1 MKARTVSRRRGV
13 AVRIAAFAFV
23 DSSRRHDKSTSDRYI
38 GKTTLPSN
46 GHADD
51 AQGRSARAK
60 FVQMFAE
67 LQAARCEMEKRVSLN
82 DRPIMMNRHVPYVG
96 RQIRHECVENVVLK

>member
-1 MKARTVSRRRGV
+1 MTNQLEIDISAKQP
-13 AVRIAAFAFV
+13 I
-23 DSSRRHDKSTSDRYI
+23 
-38 GKTTLPSN
+38 LPSN

-67 LQAARCEMEKRVSLN
+67 L
-82 DRPIMMNRHVPYVG
+82 
-96 RQIRHECVENVVLK
+96 